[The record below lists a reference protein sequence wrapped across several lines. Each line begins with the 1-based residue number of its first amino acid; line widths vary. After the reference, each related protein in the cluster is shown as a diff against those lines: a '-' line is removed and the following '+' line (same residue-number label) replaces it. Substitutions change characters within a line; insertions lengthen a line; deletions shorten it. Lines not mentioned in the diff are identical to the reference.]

1 MVRHL
6 DSQTENG
13 CEEFHEKKERLC
25 LARVILGVTDLEGEG
40 DIFEIMGLY
49 RDRLGVSILQREIV
63 FRESNIGGNKF
74 RGRQRYI

>member
-13 CEEFHEKKERLC
+13 GEEFHEKKERLC
-25 LARVILGVTDLEGEG
+25 LARVILG

-49 RDRLGVSILQREIV
+49 RDRLGGRILQRKNI
-63 FRESNIGGNKF
+63 FRESNIGGNEF